1 MLHPP
6 VGEEERINQA
16 KRIREFPPNS
26 WNYSPGLLTLGLQ
39 PQAWVPYAR
48 KRFSERERER
58 NGEKELCKCQ
68 ASHMEAGPGTR
79 EQEEIMLKIIPRSG
93 ENVGKGR
100 EGAPVPSTM

>member
-58 NGEKELCKCQ
+58 E
-68 ASHMEAGPGTR
+68 MERKSYVSAKPPTWKQVLA
-79 EQEEIMLKIIPRSG
+79 QENKRRSC
-93 ENVGKGR
+93 
-100 EGAPVPSTM
+100 